1 MELELRPRRSPFESG
16 SSKASLATPSCCCCC
31 CCVNAVV
38 GACGAIGGNLKTR
51 AEEEGRSVE
60 AATWFGVLGFLF
72 PIAFIFIAV
81 GVLSL
86 YPVESTDP
94 WIVVIFALTIFVL
107 SHLGLRKLAQPEGA
121 FSVSGIAFSVGLLI
135 IVGVLSV
142 VDAIFILF
150 TGGVGL
156 ILFPVA
162 GWLGWKTTTSQQ
174 SKTEAIPV
182 ERAIDATA
190 TSAPETSISAPPED
204 PDDTQ
209 A

>member
-1 MELELRPRRSPFESG
+1 M
-16 SSKASLATPSCCCCC
+16 
-31 CCVNAVV
+31 
-38 GACGAIGGNLKTR
+38 
-51 AEEEGRSVE
+51 E
-60 AATWFGVLGFLF
+60 AAPWFGVLGFLF

-81 GVLSL
+81 GVLSVI
-86 YPVESTDP
+86 PVDSIDP
-94 WIVVIFALTIFVL
+94 WIVFMSALTIFVL
-107 SHLGLRKLAQPEGA
+107 SHLGLRELAQPEGA
-121 FSVSGIAFSVGLLI
+121 FSVAGISFSVGLLI
-135 IVGVLSV
+135 IVGVLSF